1 MLGDAVYPDKT
12 GGSWRFLH
20 DMAEGLSARGHRV
33 DVLVPK
39 VSFGLPERE
48 LLDGF
53 TLWRY
58 GDADKGPASQLRL
71 VMALRQLMLSL
82 SGERWD
88 FINYHFAWP
97 SVASIPMPA
106 ASLIKVPLIYT
117 FQGPWCEEYLST
129 LRGIDKKPLQQARIR
144 ISYRLRRAME
154 GRLLRRC
161 RQILVLSNFSRETL
175 RRIHGSGL
183 NVMVMKG
190 GIKPESTAVHLTK
203 YEARRRLG
211 LAKDR
216 QIIFT
221 VRRLSPRMGLD
232 ILIEAM
238 LPLRR
243 SLSNIHLIIGGRG
256 ESQAELQRLISR
268 HGLDSIARLEGFI
281 PEDKLALY
289 LRAADLVAMPSLELE
304 GFGLVSLQAMMNG
317 TPVMGT
323 PVGGNRE
330 LIGSLDKRLLFK
342 GLSPHILAEGMADF
356 FAHRSRYPSA
366 DEVLDFY
373 NNNYDWKMV
382 LNDWENAF
390 TAIVASSGGQS
401 SD

>member
-1 MLGDAVYPDKT
+1 MMLGDAVYPDKV

-39 VSFGLPERE
+39 ASPGLPERQ

-58 GDADKGPASQLRL
+58 GDANKGPASQLRL
-71 VMALRQLMLSL
+71 AMALRRQMLAL
-82 SGERWD
+82 SKEEWD
-88 FINYHFAWP
+88 LINYHFAWP
-97 SVASIPMPA
+97 SVASIPMPE
-106 ASLIKVPLIYT
+106 ASLMSVPLIYT

-129 LRGIDKKPLQQARIR
+129 LRGIHMKPLQQTGIR
-144 ISYRLRRAME
+144 ISYRLRRDME

-161 RQILVLSNFSRETL
+161 WQILVLSNFSREIL
-175 RRIHGSGL
+175 RRIHGPGL
-183 NVMVMKG
+183 NVTVMKG
-190 GIKPESTAVHLTK
+190 GIKSESTAVHLTK

-211 LAKDR
+211 LIKDGR
-216 QIIFT
+216 IIFT

-232 ILIEAM
+232 VLIESI
-238 LPLRR
+238 LLLQRR
-243 SLSNIHLIIGGRG
+243 LSDIHLIIGGRG
-256 ESQAELQRLISR
+256 ESQTELQRLISR
-268 HGLDSIARLEGFI
+268 HGLDNIIRLEGFI

-323 PVGGNRE
+323 PIGGNRE
-330 LIGSLDKRLLFK
+330 LIGSLDKRLLFR
-342 GLSPHILAEGMADF
+342 GLSPHMLAEGMADF
-356 FAHRSRYPSA
+356 FTHRSDYPSA

-373 NNNYDWKMV
+373 NNNYNWDMV

-390 TAIVASSGGQS
+390 IAIAASSGGLQL
-401 SD
+401 